1 MNIVDPR
8 LQIGGNKP
16 PIAEQMKENHRD
28 LFEQLEQLAAAAELV
43 PPVILNDEDEGAAQD
58 VVLKC
63 KRVIKT
69 ADAMHK
75 LEKEPY
81 DKIIKELKAAFAIP
95 TEKVE
100 KVVKVIVERLDVYKE
115 KKAAEERRKREEE
128 ARKQREE
135 AERLQREAE
144 EADRKRREAEE
155 ARRIE
160 EERAARAQA
169 ERERAERE
177 AREARERAERLREE
191 QARLERERKE
201 REAREAEEAKAKAV
215 QDEKDRI
222 EREARRKAE
231 EEAHAKRMA
240 ELKAQREEED
250 RKAREAREAAA
261 KALEERRQAEEAAA
275 AAKRDERANA
285 KIVNNAIDDAVRMEK
300 RADKLDGAAQASE
313 ADLSRGRGDYGSV
326 GSRVTTWTY
335 TIINRDRIPL
345 EKLRS
350 FIHPDAIDAA
360 VSRFMQANRPE
371 LGKGR
376 DCDDLLPGVE
386 FHTVTNTRVA

>member
-1 MNIVDPR
+1 MNVIDPR

-16 PIAEQMKENHRD
+16 PIAEQMKENHKE
-28 LFEQLEQLAAAAELV
+28 LFEQLEALAAAAELV
-43 PPVILNDEDEGAAQD
+43 PPVIQNDEDEGAAQD

-95 TEKVE
+95 TEKVD
-100 KVVKVIVERLDVYKE
+100 KVAKVIIERLDVYKE
-115 KKAAEERRKREEE
+115 KKATEERRKREEE

-144 EADRKRREAEE
+144 EAERRQREAAE
-155 ARRIE
+155 ARRLE

-177 AREARERAERLREE
+177 AREARERAEELKRQQAKMEQERKERLERE
-191 QARLERERKE
+191 ERERKE
-201 REAREAEEAKAKAV
+201 RAEQDAAEKAAS
-215 QDEKDRI
+215 
-222 EREARRKAE
+222 EARRKAE

-240 ELKAQREEED
+240 EMKAQREEEE
-250 RKAREAREAAA
+250 RKAKESREAAA
-261 KALEERRQAEEAAA
+261 KALEERRQAEDAAS
-275 AAKRDERANA
+275 AAKRDERAAA
-285 KIVNNAIDDAVRMEK
+285 KVVNNSIDDAVRMEK
-300 RADKLDGAAQASE
+300 RADKLDGAAQAPE
-313 ADLSRGRGDYGSV
+313 AELSRGRGEYGSV
-326 GSRVTTWTY
+326 ASRVTTWTY
-335 TIINRDRIPL
+335 TILDRDKIPL
-345 EKLRS
+345 ETLRAYM
-350 FIHPDAIDAA
+350 HPDAIDAA
-360 VSRFMQANRPE
+360 VTRYMNAHRPE

-376 DCDDLLPGVE
+376 DRDDLLPGVE